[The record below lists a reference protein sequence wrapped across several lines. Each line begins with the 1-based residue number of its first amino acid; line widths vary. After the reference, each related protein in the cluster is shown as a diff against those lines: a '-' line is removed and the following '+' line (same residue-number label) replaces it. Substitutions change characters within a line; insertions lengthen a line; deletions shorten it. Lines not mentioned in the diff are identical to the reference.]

1 MDTVRW
7 YLGLSRWY
15 LHMLESPE
23 LNIMLYKNPAIERR
37 CRILNALACNY
48 VNRDML
54 CSKP

>member
-1 MDTVRW
+1 
-7 YLGLSRWY
+7 
-15 LHMLESPE
+15 MLESPE